1 MLPALHS
8 PLTITTIEEPV
19 FRRTFAAATAG
30 SIAGGLLG
38 LLALALAST
47 RVLDAGLTVPV
58 RDDGLVEASFAVG
71 QAGMY
76 LLVLVAG
83 AIGGAILA
91 MIGYAFTTQADATAR
106 RYGLGPIAALGAVTG
121 APIAFAAARAAVGLA
136 GDITAKTVVL
146 PVFRASLVAAAAG
159 AVTGLVIVVAVE
171 RLSRPE
177 VLGMGGAAAPRSLG
191 QFVRDAAAA
200 VGLPAMGLAVAA
212 VAVFGFS
219 RVLLESDPTV
229 ALIAFG
235 GIAGLILGG
244 TALLAARP
252 PRRPR

>member
-1 MLPALHS
+1 M
-8 PLTITTIEEPV
+8 

-30 SIAGGLLG
+30 SVAGGLLG

-58 RDDGLVEASFAVG
+58 RDDGLIEASFAVG

-76 LLVLVAG
+76 VLVLVAG

-91 MIGYAFTTQADATAR
+91 MIGYAFTTQAEPTAR
-106 RYGLGPIAALGAVTG
+106 RYGLGPIAALGAVAG

-146 PVFRASLVAAAAG
+146 SVFRASFVAAAAG
-159 AVTGLVIVVAVE
+159 MVTGLLIVVAVE

-177 VLGMGGAAAPRSLG
+177 VLGMSGAAAPRSVG
-191 QFVRDAAAA
+191 QFVRAGATA
-200 VGLPAMGLAVAA
+200 VGLPAVGLAVAA
-212 VAVFGFS
+212 IAVFGFS
-219 RVLLESDPTV
+219 RVLLEADPTL

-235 GIAGLILGG
+235 GIAALILGG

>member
-1 MLPALHS
+1 M
-8 PLTITTIEEPV
+8 
-19 FRRTFAAATAG
+19 FRRTLAAATAG

-38 LLALALAST
+38 LLTLALASA

-58 RDDGLVEASFAVG
+58 RDDGLLEASFAVG

-76 LLVLVAG
+76 VLVLVAG
-83 AIGGAILA
+83 AVGGAILA

-106 RYGLGPIAALGAVTG
+106 RYGLGPISALGAVAG
-121 APIAFAAARAAVGLA
+121 APIAFAAARAAVGIA

-146 PVFRASLVAAAAG
+146 PVFRASFVAIVAG
-159 AVTGLVIVVAVE
+159 TVTGLLVAVAVE

-177 VLGMGGAAAPRSLG
+177 VLGMGGAAAPGSVG
-191 QFVRDAAAA
+191 QFVRAAAAA
-200 VGLPAMGLAVAA
+200 VGLPAIGLAIAA

-219 RVLLESDPTV
+219 RVLLEADPTV

-235 GIAGLILGG
+235 GIAAVILGG
-244 TALLAARP
+244 TALMAARP
-252 PRRPR
+252 PRRRR